1 MSLIVGMDLYMHMAV
16 ISVVSVLEFGLHWGY
31 YYLAICE
38 VQISYRK
45 ARVVCRDDMKNFSLI
60 LLI

>member
-1 MSLIVGMDLYMHMAV
+1 MHMAA